1 MLENFKPV
9 VFDPYRR
16 QRRSPWR
23 VPPWL
28 VLLVIGGAIGAGGVV
43 AVQEQWLPP
52 RLSASES
59 QALRTQLAQAQ
70 AERDRANA
78 DLAAATLKMD
88 SALAERKSIAD
99 ELAADRERTK
109 NSRADNEFLI
119 ASLPPD
125 PRGGVV
131 EVRAARLSRQRGAL
145 DYEVLLTR
153 GKGAN
158 QPVAGVMQFVVSGLA
173 GGVERHITLEPIK
186 VSVNSTLSLRGSLP
200 LPETF
205 NPRQTTIQV
214 LDRVGGK
221 LLGMRVMLVS

>member
-1 MLENFKPV
+1 MPEFKPV
-9 VFDPYRR
+9 AFNPYGR
-16 QRRSPWR
+16 QRRSSWR
-23 VPPWL
+23 VPRWL
-28 VLLVIGGAIGAGGVV
+28 VFLLIGGAVGAGAVI
-43 AVQEQWLPP
+43 AVQEKWLPP

-59 QALRTQLAQAQ
+59 QALHAQLAQAQ
-70 AERDRANA
+70 QERDRAKA
-78 DLAAATLKMD
+78 DLAAATQKMD
-88 SALAERKSIAD
+88 SALAERKSLAD

-131 EVRAARLSRQRGAL
+131 EVRAARLTKQRGAL
-145 DYEVLLTR
+145 GYEVLLMR
-153 GKGAN
+153 GKGGD
-158 QPVAGVMQFVVSGLA
+158 QPVAGVMQFVVSGLV

-186 VSVNSTLSLRGSLP
+186 VSVHSAQSLRGSVP

-221 LLGMRVMLVS
+221 QIGRAHV